1 MNKFIIILLLSSTII
16 RAQVNNAEK
25 LGDKIIDRI
34 IHDTS
39 FELVSEIQKP
49 TGGIEVIDFQ
59 KLSCSPG
66 IFYALSFI
74 KSEKDTVID
83 LGISFNKIV
92 NVIVNNKSV
101 FLKDESA
108 GFRFKETAYGIFEF
122 NDTMKL
128 KLKKGYNKILIKSYS
143 EKRNDFIYLRE
154 ITLPEETPFIK
165 FTLDTL
171 YNNITGDQWIYCGP
185 FEKNKF
191 ENKLPPEN
199 EFQPIYKFGNE
210 YLSWKQK
217 PVDFLIKAKI
227 PEDAVYNRE
236 AYSEWTY
243 ANGAMMFA
251 ILEFS
256 KRFSQKKYTD
266 FVKQFCDFTISN
278 LALFKKQYFEDHAF
292 RGFNHR
298 IFRKTMLD
306 DAGSPTL
313 PFLQLVLDGNGN
325 SYENLVDEML
335 RYVIYDQKKLE
346 DKTFSRLE
354 PVAFTVWA
362 DDLFMSVPL
371 ILRYAK
377 LTNNEKLYDLAA
389 LQVINFNK
397 YLFDPPT
404 RLYKH
409 SYFVVEKKTSEV
421 FWGRANGWVAWAT
434 SDALLNLPESHKD
447 FKKILKIFQNHIKG
461 LISVQDN
468 SGMWHQILDDKSTYE
483 ETSCTAMFIIA
494 LARGIKNSWLDK
506 KYEANLFNAWKAFS
520 KNISDD
526 GVVKNIC
533 RGTGVGYSYEFYAK
547 RATYSNDPRGL
558 GAVITACKEMADY
571 LTKK

>member
-1 MNKFIIILLLSSTII
+1 
-16 RAQVNNAEK
+16 
-25 LGDKIIDRI
+25 
-34 IHDTS
+34 
-39 FELVSEIQKP
+39 
-49 TGGIEVIDFQ
+49 
-59 KLSCSPG
+59 
-66 IFYALSFI
+66 
-74 KSEKDTVID
+74 
-83 LGISFNKIV
+83 
-92 NVIVNNKSV
+92 
-101 FLKDESA
+101 
-108 GFRFKETAYGIFEF
+108 
-122 NDTMKL
+122 
-128 KLKKGYNKILIKSYS
+128 
-143 EKRNDFIYLRE
+143 
-154 ITLPEETPFIK
+154 
-165 FTLDTL
+165 
-171 YNNITGDQWIYCGP
+171 
-185 FEKNKF
+185 
-191 ENKLPPEN
+191 
-199 EFQPIYKFGNE
+199 
-210 YLSWKQK
+210 
-217 PVDFLIKAKI
+217 
-227 PEDAVYNRE
+227 
-236 AYSEWTY
+236 
-243 ANGAMMFA
+243 
-251 ILEFS
+251 
-256 KRFSQKKYTD
+256 
-266 FVKQFCDFTISN
+266 
-278 LALFKKQYFEDHAF
+278 
-292 RGFNHR
+292 
-298 IFRKTMLD
+298 MLD